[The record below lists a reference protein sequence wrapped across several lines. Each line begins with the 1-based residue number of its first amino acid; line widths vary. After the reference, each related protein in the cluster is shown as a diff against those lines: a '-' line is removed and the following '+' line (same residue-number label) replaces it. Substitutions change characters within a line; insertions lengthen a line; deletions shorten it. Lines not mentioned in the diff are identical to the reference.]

1 MNYHDI
7 SIVHGIINKPTY
19 KWWGTILQQDAPIH
33 LQVQDVQVTGLTAQ
47 LLAEGLRGCFGE
59 ITELFGRKKISVGI
73 EAGT

>member
-1 MNYHDI
+1 MVGH
-7 SIVHGIINKPTY
+7 
-19 KWWGTILQQDAPIH
+19 H
-33 LQVQDVQVTGLTAQ
+33 LATGCSDSPSRLVQDVQVTGLTAQ